1 LRSEASM
8 TNAAAHHPMFHSTL
22 MRKAGAAHDERP
34 GTPGYY
40 AFTTGFD
47 AAGVEHVFLQQP
59 PATADLARSLRLIF
73 CISKYLLSGY
83 QIRPRTK
90 PRFVELR
97 EYYHRD
103 LFRGDY
109 LRFFTLLLYIHQDFS
124 AIIIFSISREHR
136 HPSNFTATPFHT
148 VQSTPHTR
156 QVTWLPAPFIRSPA
170 PANSLHLYKCNH
182 QFIPTTKINY
192 LKYAF
197 SQ

>member
-1 LRSEASM
+1 
-8 TNAAAHHPMFHSTL
+8 MFHSTL

-136 HPSNFTATPFHT
+136 RPQIHRNPLPHGAIHALYPSGHLVAGTIHT
-148 VQSTPHTR
+148 
-156 QVTWLPAPFIRSPA
+156 
-170 PANSLHLYKCNH
+170 
-182 QFIPTTKINY
+182 
-192 LKYAF
+192 F
-197 SQ
+197 SRPG